1 MGPFA
6 LFISM
11 RQIGISTSSMGESSY
26 LTSTTTMTTINSD
39 GWEAEESIKNSY
51 LKALGSN
58 QSRQTLD
65 RSQYV
70 EDKNITGEFPA
81 H

>member
-11 RQIGISTSSMGESSY
+11 RKIGISTSSMGESSY
-26 LTSTTTMTTINSD
+26 LTNTSTMTTINS
-39 GWEAEESIKNSY
+39 EAEESIKNNY
-51 LKALGSN
+51 LKAPGSVQN
-58 QSRQTLD
+58 RQTLE